1 MCVTASRPPVAGT
14 QAGSFWPAQEEEG
27 TACLM
32 QLSLISPTLYP
43 SDFYCCAVPLHLP
56 FPLPHMPFP

>member
-1 MCVTASRPPVAGT
+1 MCYSRPPVAGT
-14 QAGSFWPAQEEEG
+14 QSGSIWPAQEEEG

-32 QLSLISPTLYP
+32 QHSLISPTLYP
-43 SDFYCCAVPLHLP
+43 SDFYFCAVPLHLP